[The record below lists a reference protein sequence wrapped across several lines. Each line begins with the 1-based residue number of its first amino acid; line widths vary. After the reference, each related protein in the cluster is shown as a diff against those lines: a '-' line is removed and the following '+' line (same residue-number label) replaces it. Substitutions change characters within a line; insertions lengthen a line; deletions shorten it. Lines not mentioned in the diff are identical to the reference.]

1 MSANRTAEVD
11 RKTKETQIRVRLD
24 LDGTGKAQVSTAT
37 SVAGVVAFG
46 FFYALFI
53 GVCHWEF
60 GWPTS
65 LWFGLSLPVT
75 GLIAHYYW
83 RSAKK
88 LAIIFADAM
97 KREEKKKKKAE
108 KFMEDAVSGKGKKKS
123 SKQVKLEKH
132 AELEA
137 I

>member
-1 MSANRTAEVD
+1 MEKA
-11 RKTKETQIRVRLD
+11 KTQKSSKKALRSLINDSLQQTLNTLELTQASK
-24 LDGTGKAQVSTAT
+24 KAKK
-37 SVAGVVAFG
+37 
-46 FFYALFI
+46 LL
-53 GVCHWEF
+53 H
-60 GWPTS
+60 
-65 LWFGLSLPVT
+65 
-75 GLIAHYYW
+75 

-88 LAIIFADAM
+88 LAIIFSDAM

>member
-1 MSANRTAEVD
+1 MEKA
-11 RKTKETQIRVRLD
+11 KTSKSSKKALRSLINDSLQQSLNTLELPQASKKAKRL
-24 LDGTGKAQVSTAT
+24 L
-37 SVAGVVAFG
+37 
-46 FFYALFI
+46 
-53 GVCHWEF
+53 H
-60 GWPTS
+60 
-65 LWFGLSLPVT
+65 
-75 GLIAHYYW
+75 

-108 KFMEDAVSGKGKKKS
+108 KFMEDAVSAKGKKKS

>member
-1 MSANRTAEVD
+1 ME
-11 RKTKETQIRVRLD
+11 KTKTSKSSK
-24 LDGTGKAQVSTAT
+24 KA
-37 SVAGVVAFG
+37 
-46 FFYALFI
+46 LR
-53 GVCHWEF
+53 
-60 GWPTS
+60 S
-65 LWFGLSLPVT
+65 LISDSLQQSLNTLELPQSSKKAKK
-75 GLIAHYYW
+75 LLH

-108 KFMEDAVSGKGKKKS
+108 KFMEDAVTGKGKKKS

-132 AELEA
+132 SELEA